1 MATITKKKII
11 ERIARQTSMH
21 PNEVRMIIQ
30 GFLDGITKDLINGD
44 RIEFRHFG
52 VFEVVVRK
60 AKVGRNPKRPKI
72 AIMIPEQ
79 KGVKFTPG
87 NTLKEKVIKS

>member
-1 MATITKKKII
+1 MVIAKISK
-11 ERIARQTSMH
+11 QFGMH
-21 PNEVRMIIQ
+21 PQEVRFVIQ
-30 GFLDGITKDLINGD
+30 AFLDSIGESLSNGD
-44 RIEFRHFG
+44 RFEFRGFG
-52 VFEVVVRK
+52 VFEAVVRK
-60 AKVGRNPKRPKI
+60 QKIGRNPKRPKI